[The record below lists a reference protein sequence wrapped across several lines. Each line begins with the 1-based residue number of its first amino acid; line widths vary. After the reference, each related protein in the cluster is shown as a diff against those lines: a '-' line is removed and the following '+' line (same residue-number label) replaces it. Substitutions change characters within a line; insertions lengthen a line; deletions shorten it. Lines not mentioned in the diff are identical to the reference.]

1 MLNGQFD
8 GLSQFLSVAE
18 HGSFAAAAQRL
29 GISPS
34 AVSQAV
40 RGLETRLGV
49 RLFNRT
55 TRSVALTEAGLHYL
69 ERVGPALRD
78 IEHAGAE
85 IGDTALHPK
94 GKLRLNALRAGHMI
108 VIQPILQRFL
118 RAYPEIEVEVVV
130 EAGLIDIVRDGFD
143 AGIRFGDV
151 IARDMIGIPVG
162 PALTAHVIAS
172 PAYIAAHGVPRHPND
187 LLAHDCIGF
196 RHLPSGQIERWE
208 FEKAGQRL
216 TVTAAGRLVF
226 NDSALLVQSALDGLG
241 IAYMINGYIEQFLA
255 DGRLVRLLSDWS
267 PSLAGFTLYYPDRK
281 RVPRKLRAL
290 IDFLRADKG
299 IPVATAAV
307 LA

>member
-1 MLNGQFD
+1 MPNSSFD
-8 GLSQFLSVAE
+8 GLPQFLSVAE

-78 IEHAGAE
+78 IESAE
-85 IGDTALHPK
+85 EAIGDTALRPK

-151 IARDMIGIPVG
+151 IARDMIGVPVG
-162 PALTAHVIAS
+162 PKLTAHVIAS
-172 PAYIAAHGVPRHPND
+172 PAYIAEHGVPQHPND

-208 FEKAGQRL
+208 FEKAGERL
-216 TVTAAGRLVF
+216 AVTVSGRLVF

-255 DGRLVRLLSDWS
+255 DGRLVRLLPDWS
-267 PSLAGFTLYYPDRK
+267 PALAGFTLYYPDRK

-299 IPVATAAV
+299 NPVATEAV